1 VIEQEAGVAE
11 FDAKKRALI
20 WGLTGGEQ
28 RAATGLADA
37 CVQDDTLEVKAT
49 VARLFAQ
56 GLPKQHRS
64 ERADDFLAR
73 LARVDTAGQ
82 PAPEDVRNI
91 YQQGDA

>member
-1 VIEQEAGVAE
+1 M
-11 FDAKKRALI
+11 
-20 WGLTGGEQ
+20 
-28 RAATGLADA
+28 
-37 CVQDDTLEVKAT
+37 KAT

-73 LARVDTAGQ
+73 LERVDTAEQ